1 MWQPRCWSWVLG
13 ETPGSH
19 YSPPGSLHSAIPP
32 TPEWGILAAALR
44 TLLQLTLTRSSSR
57 RWLQWDMSS
66 AASLVG
72 KTLRQPLCFLPPP
85 AIHLV
90 GDAATLQLYLG
101 SLKGSLADTHTVWEQ
116 SAEESC
122 KSRRPHLVGHISCF
136 KLVSFQRW
144 KLTARN
150 CPALNILLHVRGGER
165 ATSSQGPHNPH
176 ECPQGL
182 CLV

>member
-122 KSRRPHLVGHISCF
+122 KSRKASSCG
-136 KLVSFQRW
+136 
-144 KLTARN
+144 A
-150 CPALNILLHVRGGER
+150 H
-165 ATSSQGPHNPH
+165 
-176 ECPQGL
+176 
-182 CLV
+182 